1 MKEDLVYNI
10 IKKGKIMDKDKET
23 QVELTDIKGTWN
35 EVLNKARITV
45 HKEEIKKEPS
55 DDFKRKI
62 LRAEH
67 SPIRS
72 LIFCFKITNL
82 KSWVATHFARHHI
95 GIEKWIRT
103 QRTDRTG
110 INRDELSQGNRVE
123 MEIEA
128 NTQAL
133 INISRK
139 RLCNQASKE
148 TRQVMEKIKNEVAKK
163 DNFVAEVMVKE
174 CIYRGFC
181 PEMQSCGYDKTEQF
195 KKELEEYRKTK
206 GE

>member
-72 LIFCFKITNL
+72 LIFCFKIINL